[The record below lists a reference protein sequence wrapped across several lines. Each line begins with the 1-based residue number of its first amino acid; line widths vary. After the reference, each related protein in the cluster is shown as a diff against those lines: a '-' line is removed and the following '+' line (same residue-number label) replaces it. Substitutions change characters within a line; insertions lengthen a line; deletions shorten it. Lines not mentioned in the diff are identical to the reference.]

1 LPATT
6 EDDVSDELIELTE
19 RTELTR
25 EEAAARLRQLAD
37 QLSRHNE
44 VAFSRN
50 GVRYAIEVPDAV
62 TLKVEVEIGNDESE
76 IEVELTW

>member
-1 LPATT
+1 M
-6 EDDVSDELIELTE
+6 SDELIGLTE
-19 RTELTR
+19 RTQVSR
-25 EEAAARLRQLAD
+25 EAAAARLRVLAD

-50 GVRYAIEVPDAV
+50 GVRYAIDVPDVV
-62 TLKVEVEIGNDESE
+62 TLKVEIEIGDEENE